1 MTIIY
6 ESLEMGKLAK
16 CLSDQVIAEL
26 ALDGLSNLNLWS
38 FGVLGIPEVRNAAAG
53 AAADADLVIL
63 SLSGTVP
70 LPARALAWIDMWTWL
85 IDGHRPVVVALFGTQ
100 HREGTGIRAYLRGK
114 AGGKKLAFFPIVPRA
129 GTSGAG
135 ELKERVGKAQD
146 RDCHLISSL
155 LESRVS
161 MKDGNGTVV
170 K

>member
-26 ALDGLSNLNLWS
+26 ALDGASNLDLWS
-38 FGVLGIPEVRNAAAG
+38 FGVLGIPAIRNAAAG

-85 IDGHRPVVVALFGTQ
+85 IDGHRPVVVALFGAQ
-100 HREGTGIRAYLRGK
+100 HREGAGIRALLRGK
-114 AGGKKLAFFPIVPRA
+114 ACGKKLAFFPIVPSA
-129 GTSGAG
+129 GTSCAG
-135 ELKERVGKAQD
+135 ERVGKAED
-146 RDCHLISSL
+146 RDTHLVSSL
-155 LESRVS
+155 AERSLA